1 VLSRVA
7 GFVRE
12 GRNTQRNRTR
22 TVTPFPAIEIALS
35 LSGMAPLS
43 GDDPRHLGGFRVL
56 TLLAVGGMGRVY
68 LALGPDRQAVALK
81 VARPEFAADAR
92 FRARFRREVATAQEV
107 GGGGGE
113 SGDGDSADG
122 GDGGSTRGGRGPG
135 AALIAPVV
143 AADPEA
149 ELPWLASE
157 YVPGPSVT
165 EAAMA
170 FGPLGAAG
178 LRTLTHGLALAL
190 TEVHAA
196 GVVHRDVKPSNVLL
210 ARGGPRLIDFGV
222 ARALDDIGLTRVGA
236 LIGSP
241 GFLSPEQAVGEP
253 ATFGSDVFALA
264 SVIAYAARGQSPFG
278 AGDGPALLYRVVH
291 EPPKLDG
298 LPADLTDLL
307 AACLAKDPAERPTAP
322 EIAGQVAPEDP
333 WLPDAVLDDIARRE
347 AELAAWL
354 KVTAADPLWVRA
366 VSAAFDKAADSA
378 LDIAN
383 AAVAEPA
390 HRGTRRRRPRP
401 ADAAPGLDSPEDRSR
416 RPDAASADA
425 RQGALDS
432 ASPPDSPA
440 HGVRQPGL
448 PRSAAAQAAAAF
460 AAEPEHES
468 RPEPEHESRPEPEHE
483 SRAEPEPTR
492 ELQPQPQPVP
502 TTRPAAPTTRPGAAY
517 AAFLLD
523 PEPPT
528 AAAPAPAA
536 AHHRAPRRHRFPV
549 YAALGALLGA
559 AVTAAVLLLPHGG
572 HGTPAPPQSP
582 ASSSVGGQRTDP
594 SSHVGGWGGS

>member
-1 VLSRVA
+1 MLSRVA
-7 GFVRE
+7 GIVRE

-107 GGGGGE
+107 GGGGG
-113 SGDGDSADG
+113 SAGGGGDGDS
-122 GDGGSTRGGRGPG
+122 

-170 FGPLGAAG
+170 FGPLGEAG
-178 LRTLTHGLALAL
+178 LRTLAHGLALAL

-210 ARGGPRLIDFGV
+210 ARDGPRLIDFGV

-322 EIAGQVAPEDP
+322 EIAGLVAPEDP

-401 ADAAPGLDSPEDRSR
+401 ADAAPGLDSPEDRR
-416 RPDAASADA
+416 RPDATSADA
-425 RQGALDS
+425 RQGSPDS

-460 AAEPEHES
+460 AAEPEPES
-468 RPEPEHESRPEPEHE
+468 RAEPEHE
-483 SRAEPEPTR
+483 SRAEPEPTP
-492 ELQPQPQPVP
+492 ELQPQSQPQP
-502 TTRPAAPTTRPGAAY
+502 APTTRPGAAY

-582 ASSSVGGQRTDP
+582 ASSSAGGQRTAP
-594 SSHVGGWGGS
+594 SAGVGGRGGSGNRPGTTSASGSRR

>member
-1 VLSRVA
+1 
-7 GFVRE
+7 
-12 GRNTQRNRTR
+12 
-22 TVTPFPAIEIALS
+22 
-35 LSGMAPLS
+35 MAPLS

-68 LALGPDRQAVALK
+68 LALGPDRRAVALK

-107 GGGGGE
+107 GRE
-113 SGDGDSADG
+113 EPADG
-122 GDGGSTRGGRGPG
+122 V
-135 AALIAPVV
+135 ALIAPVV

-170 FGPLGAAG
+170 FGRLGDAG
-178 LRTLTHGLALAL
+178 LRTLTHRLALAL

-222 ARALDDIGLTRVGA
+222 ARAIDDIGLTRVGA

-264 SVIAYAARGQSPFG
+264 SVVAYAARGQSPFG
-278 AGDGPALLYRVVH
+278 AGDGAALLYRVVH
-291 EPPKLDG
+291 EPPKLEG
-298 LPADLTDLL
+298 LPADLTEVL
-307 AACLAKDPAERPTAP
+307 AACLAKDPGERPTAP
-322 EIAGQVAPEDP
+322 EIAELVAPEDP
-333 WLPDAVLDDIARRE
+333 WLPEAVMEDIARRE

-354 KVTAADPLWVRA
+354 EVTAADPLWVRA

-390 HRGTRRRRPRP
+390 RRGTRRETGSPMDGIP
-401 ADAAPGLDSPEDRSR
+401 QPEAAKVTQRLDSPMD
-416 RPDAASADA
+416 
-425 RQGALDS
+425 GI
-432 ASPPDSPA
+432 
-440 HGVRQPGL
+440 RQPGL
-448 PRSAAAQAAAAF
+448 PRTSAAAD
-460 AAEPEHES
+460 
-468 RPEPEHESRPEPEHE
+468 
-483 SRAEPEPTR
+483 AEPEPDTPA
-492 ELQPQPQPVP
+492 EEPGFLPHPVATP
-502 TTRPAAPTTRPGAAY
+502 PGAAY
-517 AAFLLD
+517 TAFLLD
-523 PEPPT
+523 PT
-528 AAAPAPAA
+528 PATDTPSPATT
-536 AHHRAPRRHRFPV
+536 HHRAPPRRRFPV
-549 YAALGALLGA
+549 YAALGALVGA
-559 AVTAAVLLLPHGG
+559 AATTTILLLSHGG
-572 HGTPAPPQSP
+572 HGAPPPPQSP
-582 ASSSVGGQRTDP
+582 ASTSGTHKAASP
-594 SSHVGGWGGS
+594 